1 MVGGSYIACEFVSI
15 FNGLGAQVIQIHRG
29 EKLLAGFDDD
39 MRSFIASAMIKTG
52 VNLQLK
58 TQVEG
63 ITTFYRSD
71 FKALKHTLSGSTE
84 RTLMKLLG

>member
-1 MVGGSYIACEFVSI
+1 MVGGSYIASEFASI

-29 EKLLAGFDDD
+29 EKLLAGLDYD